1 MKKQATETGGH
12 KAPPQDDGSAQRL
25 LEGYNRFFQT
35 WSSFRQDLESQID
48 ENMKK
53 QQRTYDDFFGQ
64 WNKLSGEMSKRL
76 SKDNSNGPQREFY
89 DVWRNYTNKIGPRV
103 VKAMT
108 EGMQNYG
115 GITSSIDRYSKM
127 IGDEAQKLSEKAEWD
142 PRRLEQL
149 YDAWL
154 EFGTTVR
161 KQMDSAMNKGRG
173 EADQIS
179 KTWFEFS
186 NRMQQLMSNL
196 GERSGDWSEL
206 SNLWTQFS
214 KEVGDS
220 LIQVVNG
227 TSQDQ
232 DKLQKTWTQY
242 YSKIEKEMARLADE
256 IGVGYEELYE
266 RFFDQQ
272 NKALE
277 RMSQWWQ
284 VANETARSE
293 LTILE
298 KRLLD
303 LEKRI
308 KDAPR

>member
-1 MKKQATETGGH
+1 MRKQTTETSG
-12 KAPPQDDGSAQRL
+12 KKSPPQDDGSTERL
-25 LEGYNRFFQT
+25 LEGYNRFIQT
-35 WSSFRQDLESQID
+35 WTDFRQDLESQID
-48 ENMKK
+48 ENLKK
-53 QQRTYDDFFGQ
+53 QQRMYDDFFGQ

-76 SKDNSNGPQREFY
+76 SKENATGPQREFY

-103 VKAMT
+103 MKAMT
-108 EGMQNYG
+108 DGLQNYG
-115 GITSSIDRYSKM
+115 GLTSSLDRYSKM
-127 IGDEAQKLSEKAEWD
+127 IGEEAQKLSTKTDWD

-149 YDAWL
+149 YDGWL

-161 KQMDSAMNKGRG
+161 KQMESVTNKGRD
-173 EADQIS
+173 EIDHLS

-186 NRMQQLMSNL
+186 SRMQHLMSNQ
-196 GERSGDWSEL
+196 GERAGDWSDL
-206 SNLWTQFS
+206 SNLWTRFS

-227 TSQDQ
+227 TGQDQ
-232 DKLQKTWTQY
+232 DKLQKTWGEY
-242 YSKIEKEMARLADE
+242 YGKIEKEMVRLADE
-256 IGVGYEELYE
+256 IGIGYEELYE
-266 RFFDQQ
+266 RFFEQQ

-303 LEKRI
+303 LEKRV
-308 KDAPR
+308 KVASR

>member
-1 MKKQATETGGH
+1 MKKQAAETGGH
-12 KAPPQDDGSAQRL
+12 KAPPQDDGSSQRL

-48 ENMKK
+48 ENVKK
-53 QQRTYDDFFGQ
+53 QQRMYDDFFGQ
-64 WNKLSGEMSKRL
+64 WNKLSGEVSKRL
-76 SKDNSNGPQREFY
+76 NKDSANGPQREFY

-115 GITSSIDRYSKM
+115 GITSSIDRYSKV
-127 IGDEAQKLSEKAEWD
+127 IGSEAQKLTEKAEWD

-161 KQMDSAMNKGRG
+161 KQMDSAMSKGRG
-173 EADQIS
+173 ETDQIS

-206 SNLWTQFS
+206 SNLWMQFS
-214 KEVGDS
+214 REVGDS

-256 IGVGYEELYE
+256 IGMGYEELYE
-266 RFFDQQ
+266 RFFEQQ
-272 NKALE
+272 NMALE

-308 KDAPR
+308 KDAPH

>member
-1 MKKQATETGGH
+1 MKKQTTETGGH

-154 EFGTTVR
+154 
-161 KQMDSAMNKGRG
+161 
-173 EADQIS
+173 
-179 KTWFEFS
+179 
-186 NRMQQLMSNL
+186 
-196 GERSGDWSEL
+196 
-206 SNLWTQFS
+206 
-214 KEVGDS
+214 
-220 LIQVVNG
+220 
-227 TSQDQ
+227 
-232 DKLQKTWTQY
+232 
-242 YSKIEKEMARLADE
+242 
-256 IGVGYEELYE
+256 
-266 RFFDQQ
+266 
-272 NKALE
+272 
-277 RMSQWWQ
+277 
-284 VANETARSE
+284 
-293 LTILE
+293 
-298 KRLLD
+298 
-303 LEKRI
+303 
-308 KDAPR
+308 